1 MGVIRR
7 QSIKHSAV
15 NLVGLSVGALS
26 TFLVYPHV
34 RQEYGVIQVLLQ
46 AGLLGL
52 PLLSLGANTVAI
64 RFFPKFRDESVADN
78 GFLPLLMLLCGLGFT
93 LSLGLAA
100 IFWAPYTDSI
110 SGRSPLIAAYLPA
123 AIPIAFFFTIST
135 VLYTYSANFKRIVIP
150 SLLLDFS
157 QKLVLPALMI
167 AVWKDW
173 LSLYHAIWGMILH
186 SGLVTIAMIVY
197 LKKLGVW
204 HWKPNWKFL
213 TPNLR
218 KEMGAYIAF
227 WSLGGFALL
236 VASKSDIFAVGSLS
250 AESAAGTFAIATAL
264 AAIIEIPIKSLYS
277 ASASSVAEYLAKND
291 LEELGKL
298 YKSVS
303 INLLVAGALL
313 FGGMWVAIRPI
324 FGLFPADHSGEMEAG
339 IWVFFFVGLTRLV
352 EMTTGLNN
360 YLVYYSPHYR
370 YALISLSACAALTVG
385 LNLWLIPTIGFYG
398 AAISTLV
405 SVTLYNSFSV
415 WLIWRIYRL
424 FPFTRNT
431 LVSILL
437 ALTALFVAML
447 IPETGLPVADMIIKG
462 GSYALLF
469 AFLILRLNIS
479 PDISALW
486 KLTLLKLLPGRKT
499 PVE

>member
-100 IFWAPYTDSI
+100 IFWEPYTDSI

-135 VLYTYSANFKRIVIP
+135 VLYTYSANFKRIVVP

-173 LSLYHAIWGMILH
+173 LSLYHAIWGMIC
-186 SGLVTIAMIVY
+186 
-197 LKKLGVW
+197 
-204 HWKPNWKFL
+204 FL
-213 TPNLR
+213 YPS
-218 KEMGAYIAF
+218 E
-227 WSLGGFALL
+227 
-236 VASKSDIFAVGSLS
+236 
-250 AESAAGTFAIATAL
+250 AAH
-264 AAIIEIPIKSLYS
+264 E
-277 ASASSVAEYLAKND
+277 
-291 LEELGKL
+291 
-298 YKSVS
+298 
-303 INLLVAGALL
+303 
-313 FGGMWVAIRPI
+313 
-324 FGLFPADHSGEMEAG
+324 
-339 IWVFFFVGLTRLV
+339 
-352 EMTTGLNN
+352 
-360 YLVYYSPHYR
+360 
-370 YALISLSACAALTVG
+370 
-385 LNLWLIPTIGFYG
+385 
-398 AAISTLV
+398 
-405 SVTLYNSFSV
+405 
-415 WLIWRIYRL
+415 
-424 FPFTRNT
+424 
-431 LVSILL
+431 
-437 ALTALFVAML
+437 
-447 IPETGLPVADMIIKG
+447 
-462 GSYALLF
+462 
-469 AFLILRLNIS
+469 
-479 PDISALW
+479 
-486 KLTLLKLLPGRKT
+486 
-499 PVE
+499 